1 MNLLPEKIIANR
13 YKIIKILGQ
22 GGYAITYE
30 AKDLQT
36 NQIVAIKE
44 LSLRQIS
51 DWKVLDLF
59 EREAKILAL
68 LNHPKIPKYLDY
80 FQVDIPDNRYFYLV
94 QELAVGKSLAEL
106 IESGCQLSENEVRK
120 IAIQI
125 LEILCYLQQ
134 LIPPVIHRDIKPANI
149 ICGEDWQVFL
159 VDFGAVTNS
168 YRQTLMGGS
177 TSIGTFGYMAPEQF
191 RGRAIPSTDLYGLGA
206 TLLFLLTHR
215 SPADLPQ
222 NRMKINFR
230 SQVQISSE
238 FAEWLEVMLEPM
250 EEDRFT
256 SAQQANDILQGKIEA
271 IESLIKKPQKQ
282 PVGSNVTLKNT
293 GNKLLIDIPSDS
305 LINNLGMIIFATIW
319 IGFIYFWTFTA
330 ITTGA
335 PWIFPIFS
343 IPFWI
348 AGMVMIG
355 SVIYNIATF
364 THLEIDTNLVRIQW
378 KFLGF
383 KWQVKIPVENIDRLE
398 LNSQYSENDR
408 PIFDCTFVAGV
419 KMHRFGSRLSNI
431 EKEWLIE
438 KIGNFLQKPV
448 VKEKVKEKS

>member
-1 MNLLPEKIIANR
+1 MNLQPEKIIANR

-22 GGYAITYE
+22 GGQGITYE
-30 AKDLQT
+30 AQDLQT
-36 NQIVAIKE
+36 NQMVAIKE
-44 LSLRQIS
+44 LSLRQIN
-51 DWKVLDLF
+51 DWKILDLF

-80 FQVDIPDNRYFYLV
+80 FQVDTPDNRYFYLV

-106 IESGCQLSENEVRK
+106 IESGVKISEIEVRK
-120 IAIQI
+120 IAMQI

-134 LIPPVIHRDIKPANI
+134 LIPPVIHRDIKPENI

-159 VDFGAVTNS
+159 VDFGAVTDS

-177 TSIGTFGYMAPEQF
+177 TAIGTFGYMAPEQF

-230 SQVQISSE
+230 SQVQISPE
-238 FAEWLEVMLEPM
+238 FAAWLEVMLEPM
-250 EEDRFT
+250 AEDRFI
-256 SAQQANDILQGKIEA
+256 SAQQALGILQGKIEA
-271 IESLIKKPQKQ
+271 IDELIKKPQKQ
-282 PVGSNVTLKNT
+282 PFGSRIIFKNT
-293 GNKLLIDIPSDS
+293 DNKLLIDIPPSS
-305 LINNLGMIIFATIW
+305 LVDNLGLMIFGIIW
-319 IGFIYFWTFTA
+319 NGFIYFWTSTA
-330 ITTGA
+330 ITMGA

-355 SVIYNIATF
+355 SVIYNITTF
-364 THLEIDTNLVRIQW
+364 THLEITKNLVTIQW
-378 KFLGF
+378 KLLGF
-383 KWQVKIPVENIDRLE
+383 KWQVKIEVENIDRLE
-398 LNSQYSENDR
+398 LSSNYTENDR
-408 PIFDCTFVAGV
+408 PVLTCTLVEGV
-419 KMHRFGSRLSNI
+419 KMHRFGSRLSDI

-438 KIGNFLQKPV
+438 KIGNFLEKPV
-448 VKEKVKEKS
+448 IKEKVKNE